1 MRHRKHNHLLGVK
14 TAHRTSLIAN
24 LSCSLI
30 DNGRITT
37 TLAKARALRPSIEK
51 AITLAKKAH
60 ASDDAANK
68 VHYRRLAI
76 ARLRSQKAVKK
87 LFDELVE
94 QFVGRNGG
102 YTRIYKLAIPRL
114 GDAADMAIIEFVE
127 EIQKKNPKKKRTTKD
142 DAANKVHYR
151 RLAIARLR
159 SQKAVKKLFD
169 ELVEQFVGRNGG
181 YTRIYKLAI
190 PRLGDAADMAI
201 IEFVEEIQKKNP
213 KKKRTTKKAKEKLEA
228 SSEVKEDLPNE
239 EKVSDTIVESNDQ
252 SVVEEKIATSAAKD
266 ESIEEV
272 SGKESEPKKA
282 KKKSSKTKAEDKD
295 PE

>member
-127 EIQKKNPKKKRTTKD
+127 EIQKKN
-142 DAANKVHYR
+142 
-151 RLAIARLR
+151 L
-159 SQKAVKKLFD
+159 
-169 ELVEQFVGRNGG
+169 
-181 YTRIYKLAI
+181 
-190 PRLGDAADMAI
+190 
-201 IEFVEEIQKKNP
+201 

-252 SVVEEKIATSAAKD
+252 SVVEEKIASSVAKD